1 MLTIENFQR
10 LKGKVI
16 GITGYYVES
25 IKPVVLMD
33 TKTLENTHW
42 YMIELTNRKQFLM
55 LQLDRTGF
63 ATGTRMKLYE
73 LKLGQNYIN
82 LTKFQLRNIDI
93 VVDKIGWNSLQKQN
107 DMLTIENRG
116 YIISDSFYDKMGMY
130 WVVDKIIDNTDEYLI
145 LIENRKG
152 PKELFSLKK
161 ENLYDVGYQLG
172 LLDDNRHINKN
183 MFRVK
188 TYIPIETIRD
198 KKLLVKRMNE
208 MIDTAYDI

>member
-1 MLTIENFQR
+1 
-10 LKGKVI
+10 
-16 GITGYYVES
+16 
-25 IKPVVLMD
+25 MD
-33 TKTLENTHW
+33 T
-42 YMIELTNRKQFLM
+42 
-55 LQLDRTGF
+55 
-63 ATGTRMKLYE
+63 
-73 LKLGQNYIN
+73 
-82 LTKFQLRNIDI
+82 
-93 VVDKIGWNSLQKQN
+93 IGWHSLQKQN

-198 KKLLVKRMNE
+198 KKLLVMRMAE
-208 MIDTAYDI
+208 MIDTSYDI

>member
-1 MLTIENFQR
+1 MLTI
-10 LKGKVI
+10 K
-16 GITGYYVES
+16 
-25 IKPVVLMD
+25 
-33 TKTLENTHW
+33 
-42 YMIELTNRKQFLM
+42 
-55 LQLDRTGF
+55 
-63 ATGTRMKLYE
+63 
-73 LKLGQNYIN
+73 
-82 LTKFQLRNIDI
+82 
-93 VVDKIGWNSLQKQN
+93 
-107 DMLTIENRG
+107 NRG

-161 ENLYDVGYQLG
+161 ENLHDVGYQLG

-198 KKLLVKRMNE
+198 KKLLVMRMAE

>member
-1 MLTIENFQR
+1 
-10 LKGKVI
+10 
-16 GITGYYVES
+16 
-25 IKPVVLMD
+25 MD
-33 TKTLENTHW
+33 T
-42 YMIELTNRKQFLM
+42 
-55 LQLDRTGF
+55 
-63 ATGTRMKLYE
+63 
-73 LKLGQNYIN
+73 
-82 LTKFQLRNIDI
+82 
-93 VVDKIGWNSLQKQN
+93 IGWHSLQKQN

-161 ENLYDVGYQLG
+161 ESLYDVGYQLG

-198 KKLLVKRMNE
+198 KKLLVMRMAE